1 MREGHE
7 SDTDFLDTSVN
18 VNTDPGSLCSGGD
31 LSLFLIRGE
40 VPNPFLGL
48 RAALLLM
55 T

>member
-31 LSLFLIRGE
+31 LFLIRGE